1 MILAVDVYYFDD
13 KARAVGLLFE
23 RWQDESAQET
33 LTADIES
40 VEEYT
45 PGEFY
50 KRELPCIMAIL
61 NKLEVASL
69 EGIVVDG
76 YVYLDDQE
84 RPGLGKRLFDKLNE
98 NIPIIG
104 VAKTAFHGNKVNV
117 LEVSRGGSKKPH
129 YVSAVGMDLEVAA
142 DLIQNMHGQHRMP
155 NILKHLDT
163 LTKAVTVSFNTDSHG
178 LYKK

>member
-84 RPGLGKRLFDKLNE
+84 RPGLE
-98 NIPIIG
+98 TTI
-104 VAKTAFHGNKVNV
+104 
-117 LEVSRGGSKKPH
+117 
-129 YVSAVGMDLEVAA
+129 
-142 DLIQNMHGQHRMP
+142 
-155 NILKHLDT
+155 
-163 LTKAVTVSFNTDSHG
+163 
-178 LYKK
+178 